1 MNSAMADI
9 IELRNVTF
17 SAQDRAL
24 VEDVSYSY
32 DEGKITALV
41 GPSGGGKSTV
51 LKLSAGILVPDRGEV
66 LYKGK
71 AILDMNR
78 KENLEFRQN
87 AAVVFQDSALWANQS
102 LFQILEL
109 PLRIHFPQMGKTE
122 REKRIESV
130 VAEVGYKKELGIRPA
145 QLSMGEQKLIAYARA
160 VMCRPTLLFL
170 DEWTESLDENAAK
183 RLINLV
189 KKHHAE
195 GGTVVLVSHDMRIIN
210 SISDIIVMIEGGQAL
225 KKFTIE
231 QIREDEELRRYVEEG
246 IQA

>member
-1 MNSAMADI
+1 MADI

-17 SAQDRAL
+17 SAQDRTL

-78 KENLEFRQN
+78 KETLEFRQN

-109 PLRIHFPQMGKTE
+109 PLRIHFPQMGKIE

-189 KKHHAE
+189 KKHNAE

-210 SISDIIVMIEGGQAL
+210 SISDIIVMIMGGQAL